1 MGRRLARLAL
11 GVRGWRLAGE
21 APDLPRYVIVFGPHT
36 CNWDFLLGMLAARGY
51 GIRASWLGKSTIFR
65 RPVAGVLHRLGGI
78 PVHRDRHEGI
88 VAQAV
93 KAFAEADSMVLGLT
107 PEGTRRRAPCWKSG
121 FYHIAVG
128 AGVPIVLASMDRPSR
143 RIAIGPVLVPSGDLR
158 RDMRTVR
165 AFYAG
170 AQGIHP
176 ERASP
181 IRLREEAGSS
191 PGAAGAGGS

>member
-11 GVRGWRLAGE
+11 GLRGWRLSGE
-21 APDLPRYVIVFGPHT
+21 APDLPRYVIIFGPHT

-65 RPVAGVLHRLGGI
+65 RPVAGALRRLGGI
-78 PVHRDRHEGI
+78 PVHRDRHDGI

-93 KAFAEADSMVLGLT
+93 EAFSGADSMVLGLT
-107 PEGTRRRAPCWKSG
+107 PEGTRRRTPGWKSG
-121 FYHIAVG
+121 FYHIAAG

-143 RIAIGPVLVPSGDLR
+143 RIAIGPAFAPSGDLR
-158 RDMRTVR
+158 RDMEIVR

-181 IRLREEAGSS
+181 VRLSEEAGSG
-191 PGAAGAGGS
+191 PGAAGVGGS